1 MTHFNENM
9 AGIDLQ
15 LFATSYAD
23 TQTSQLNAVGNDM
36 SPEMKTFYNKHL
48 IQTAEPELVYDRFA
62 EQYPIPAHTGKTMEF
77 RRFSPLKK
85 ALTPLTEGVVPD
97 GNKLNVTAVTVDV
110 HQFGDFI
117 RYTDVID
124 TAAIDNIAVQTGEVL
139 GSQAGRTSDT
149 ITRDVVCAGTCKM
162 IAPAIGEDG
171 TTAETLTRAGI
182 TVKNRLTPAVMR
194 KAVNF
199 LERVN
204 AKPFE
209 GGYVAIIHPDTAC
222 DVTGDPE
229 WIEAHKYAS
238 VEEIKAGEIGR
249 LHNVRYVKS
258 TEAKI
263 IGPGEMVEGLTR
275 TTLNTALDSTG
286 STTIKLDATITAQQA
301 EKANAQL
308 TGGATVKVYVGGKE
322 ATVTKVTAGAPGTA
336 ALTVSAAV
344 KDVPKGAMVC
354 GYGAGADGSAVYCT
368 MLLAKRAYGTTSIQG
383 LGLEHIFKQ
392 RGSGGTSDPLN
403 QFSTQGWKMTKA
415 AVRLVEE
422 YMMRVEHSTACM
434 GMMAESN

>member
-1 MTHFNENM
+1 MMMDNNLL
-9 AGIDLQ
+9 DLQ
-15 LFATSYAD
+15 LFATSYPD
-23 TQTSQLNAVGNDM
+23 TQTSQLNTPGNDM

-48 IQTAEPELVYDRFA
+48 IQTAEPELVYDRFG
-62 EQYPIPAHTGKTMEF
+62 EQYPIPAHAGKNMEF

-97 GNKLNVTAVTVDV
+97 GNKLNVSTVNVEV

-149 ITRDVVCAGTCKM
+149 ITRDIVCAGSCKM
-162 IAPAIGEDG
+162 IAPAVNADG
-171 TTAETLTRAGI
+171 STTETLTRAQI
-182 TVKNRLTPAVMR
+182 TTKNRLTPAVMR
-194 KAVNF
+194 KAVNY

-263 IGPGEMVEGLTR
+263 IGPGEIVEGLTR
-275 TTLNTALDSTG
+275 TALHTALDSTG
-286 STTIKLDATITAQQA
+286 STTIKLDATITAEQA
-301 EKANAQL
+301 AAANNKITNGEKLQ
-308 TGGATVKVYVGGKE
+308 VYVGGNLAE
-322 ATVTKVTAGAPGTA
+322 VTSVTAGAPGTA
-336 ALTVSAAV
+336 ALTAKAAV
-344 KDVPKGAMVC
+344 KSVPKGGLVC
-354 GYGAGADGSAVYCT
+354 GYGAGSDGSAVYCT

-422 YMMRVEHSTACM
+422 YMIRVEHSTASM
-434 GMMAESN
+434 GHTAESN

>member
-1 MTHFNENM
+1 MSKFLEL
-9 AGIDLQ
+9 DLTM
-15 LFATSYAD
+15 FDTSYTD
-23 TQTSQLNAVGNDM
+23 TQTTLLNQPGNDM

-62 EQYPIPAHTGKTMEF
+62 EQYPIPAHAGKSMEF

-85 ALTPLTEGVVPD
+85 ATTPLTEGVVPD
-97 GNKLNVTAVTVDV
+97 GNKLNVSTVTVDV

-124 TAAIDNIAVQTGEVL
+124 TTAIDNIAVQTGEVL

-149 ITRDVVCAGTCKM
+149 ITRDIVCAGTSKM
-162 IAPAIGEDG
+162 IAPAINADG
-171 TTAETLTRAGI
+171 STTETLTRAGI
-182 TVKNRLTPAVMR
+182 TAKNRLTPAVMR
-194 KAVNF
+194 KAVNY

-263 IGPGEMVEGLTR
+263 IGPGEIVEGVSRVPLH
-275 TTLNTALDSTG
+275 TALDTTG
-286 STTIKLDATITAQQA
+286 STTIKLDTTISAAQA
-301 EKANAQL
+301 SKANAQI
-308 TGGATVKVYVGGKE
+308 TGGATLKVYVGGKE
-322 ATVTKVTAGAPGTA
+322 ATVSQVTAGAPGTA

-344 KDVPKGAMVC
+344 KDVAKGAMVC
-354 GYGAGADGSAVYCT
+354 GYGAGADGSAIYCT
-368 MLLAKRAYGTTSIQG
+368 MLLAKRAYATTSIQG

-422 YMMRVEHSTACM
+422 YMVRVEHSTESM
-434 GMMAESN
+434 GLTAESN